1 MSEAHVS
8 VEVAQHARFSFEV
21 TFAGTDLSPV
31 LTDEPPPLGEGRG
44 PNPVRLLAAAVA
56 SCLAASLLFALQKQR
71 VDPQPVGAHIDVD
84 MEQNDTG
91 RVRVGAMA
99 VTLSVGKTWAD
110 LAAATRVLDR
120 FDAYCVVTES
130 MREGIPIAVTVQ
142 DVNGVVLDRETTGV

>member
-8 VEVAQHARFSFEV
+8 VDVAQHARFSFEV
-21 TFAGTDLSPV
+21 TFAGTELSPV
-31 LTDEPPPLGEGRG
+31 LTDEPPPLGAGRG

-56 SCLAASLLFALQKQR
+56 SCLAASLLFALEKQR
-71 VDPQPVGAHIDVD
+71 VDPQPVAAHIDVD
-84 MEQNDTG
+84 MVQSDAG

-99 VTLSVGKTWAD
+99 VTLSVGKAWAD
-110 LAAATRVLDR
+110 LAAATRMLDH

-130 MREGIPIAVTVQ
+130 MREGIPIAVAVQ

>member
-56 SCLAASLLFALQKQR
+56 SCLAASLLFALEKQR

-84 MEQNDTG
+84 MEQNDAG

-130 MREGIPIAVTVQ
+130 MRDGIPIAVTVQ

>member
-84 MEQNDTG
+84 MEQNDAG

-130 MREGIPIAVTVQ
+130 MRDGIPIAVTVQ

>member
-56 SCLAASLLFALQKQR
+56 SCLAASLLFALEKQR

-84 MEQNDTG
+84 MVQNDAG

-130 MREGIPIAVTVQ
+130 MRDGIPIAVTVQ

>member
-56 SCLAASLLFALQKQR
+56 SCLAASLLFALEKQR

-84 MEQNDTG
+84 MEQNDAG
-91 RVRVGAMA
+91 RVRVGAMT

-130 MREGIPIAVTVQ
+130 MRDGIPIAVTVQ